1 MCYVIFELREISSHC
16 IIEKKDIDIK
26 NIVTNNKGVENEE
39 ECQEWL
45 SLFGGG
51 KELRQEGH
59 GEEDYLLLSGDRAG
73 AECFLPEAR
82 HRDS

>member
-39 ECQEWL
+39 ECQIILIEKHL
-45 SLFGGG
+45 NNKRFGD
-51 KELRQEGH
+51 
-59 GEEDYLLLSGDRAG
+59 EDNKYI
-73 AECFLPEAR
+73 
-82 HRDS
+82 

>member
-39 ECQEWL
+39 ECQIIL
-45 SLFGGG
+45 
-51 KELRQEGH
+51 
-59 GEEDYLLLSGDRAG
+59 DRK
-73 AECFLPEAR
+73 
-82 HRDS
+82 SVV